1 MIIEFSNPLN
11 ESKYSFPVLECF
23 HILGFIMLV
32 GTTAVVDF
40 RLLGVGMKHQT
51 AADLAKNLAPW
62 TLIGLVLVLLSGPML
77 YSSDPDMYWLPGS
90 GVPGNRAFQI
100 KLACLVVALIF
111 NYSLHRKATVTGA
124 SPGGGKLIAC
134 ASLALWAGVIAGGMF
149 IGFA

>member
-11 ESKYSFPVLECF
+11 ESPLSFPVLECF

-40 RLLGVGMKHQT
+40 RLLGLGMRHQT
-51 AADLAKNLAPW
+51 VPDLAKNLAPW

-77 YSSDPDMYWLPGS
+77 FSSDPDMYYT
-90 GVPGNRAFQI
+90 NRAFQI
-100 KLACLVVALIF
+100 KMVCLALALIF
-111 NYSLHRKATVTGA
+111 NYTLHRKAVSPSGA
-124 SPGGGKLIAC
+124 GGKWIAC
-134 ASLALWAGVIAGGMF
+134 ASLGLWTSVIAGGMF

>member
-40 RLLGVGMKHQT
+40 RLLGVGMRHQT

-62 TLIGLVLVLLSGPML
+62 TLIGLVLVLLSGPL
-77 YSSDPDMYWLPGS
+77 LFSSDPDMYYL
-90 GVPGNRAFQI
+90 NRAFQI
-100 KLACLVVALIF
+100 KMVCLVLAIVF
-111 NYSLHRKATVTGA
+111 NYTVHRRATKAAAAA
-124 SPGGGKLIAC
+124 SGSKLIAC
-134 ASLALWAGVIAGGMF
+134 ASLALWASVIAGGMF